1 MMLRS
6 VIFTLL
12 LLCLPV
18 LRAAGTASP
27 AASETSSFDKT
38 HERIDALLH
47 GRDAQPILPAELRNP
62 FSRPSERSPGGGDA
76 SAMADPSKRAALTDQ
91 ELLERLAP
99 AVQVRGIVES
109 GGHPTI
115 IIGRKPFD
123 EGDTLSLLYG
133 VITVEV
139 KIKHI
144 TSDTFTLGYKDA
156 ELTLRLPR

>member
-1 MMLRS
+1 
-6 VIFTLL
+6 
-12 LLCLPV
+12 
-18 LRAAGTASP
+18 
-27 AASETSSFDKT
+27 
-38 HERIDALLH
+38 
-47 GRDAQPILPAELRNP
+47 
-62 FSRPSERSPGGGDA
+62 
-76 SAMADPSKRAALTDQ
+76 MADPSKRAALTDQ
-91 ELLERLAP
+91 ELLERLAT

-133 VITVEV
+133 VTTVEV

>member
-6 VIFTLL
+6 VIFALL

-18 LRAAGTASP
+18 LRAAGTA
-27 AASETSSFDKT
+27 ASGSSSFEKT

-47 GRDAQPILPAELRNP
+47 GRDAQPILPAQLHNP
-62 FSRPSERSPGGGDA
+62 FSRPSERSPAGGDA

-91 ELLERLAP
+91 ELLERLAT

-133 VITVEV
+133 VTTVEV

>member
-1 MMLRS
+1 MIRRP
-6 VIFTLL
+6 VILALL
-12 LLCLPV
+12 LLCPPV
-18 LRAAGTASP
+18 LRAADA
-27 AASETSSFDKT
+27 AASETTSFDKT

-47 GRDAQPILPAELRNP
+47 GRDALPLLPVELRNP
-62 FSRPSERSPGGGDA
+62 FSRINERLPGGGDA

-109 GGHPTI
+109 GWHPTI
-115 IIGRKPFD
+115 IIGRRPFE

-133 VITVEV
+133 ALTVEV
-139 KIKHI
+139 KIKRI

>member
-6 VIFTLL
+6 VIFALL
-12 LLCLPV
+12 LLGLPV
-18 LRAAGTASP
+18 LRAAGTA
-27 AASETSSFDKT
+27 ASESSSFEKT

-47 GRDAQPILPAELRNP
+47 GRDTQPILPAELRNP
-62 FSRPSERSPGGGDA
+62 FSRPGERSPAGGNA
-76 SAMADPSKRAALTDQ
+76 SATTDPSKRAALTDQ
-91 ELLERLAP
+91 ELLERLAT

-133 VITVEV
+133 VISVEV

>member
-1 MMLRS
+1 MMRHT
-6 VIFTLL
+6 VILALL

-18 LRAAGTASP
+18 LHAASAAGA
-27 AASETSSFDKT
+27 AASENSSFEKN
-38 HERIDALLH
+38 HERIDSLLR
-47 GRDAQPILPAELRNP
+47 GRDAQPILPVELRNP
-62 FSRPSERSPGGGDA
+62 FSRPSERPPGGGDA
-76 SAMADPSKRAALTDQ
+76 STMADPAKRAALTDQ

-99 AVQVRGIVES
+99 AVQVSGIVES

-115 IIGRKPFD
+115 IIGRKPFE

-133 VITVEV
+133 DHPVEV